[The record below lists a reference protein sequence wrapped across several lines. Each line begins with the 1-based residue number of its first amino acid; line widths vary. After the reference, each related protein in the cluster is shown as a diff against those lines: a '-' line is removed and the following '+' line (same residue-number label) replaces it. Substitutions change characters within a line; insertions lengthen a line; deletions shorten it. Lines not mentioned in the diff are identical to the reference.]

1 MLTLAE
7 LRRVARE
14 RFTPTILALA
24 GLFALYT
31 SGISAIVLALAFPLL
46 GLPVPGVLFFVTWA
60 LVTAA
65 AFLHTLNRLA
75 FPREEAP

>member
-1 MLTLAE
+1 MLMLAE
-7 LRRVARE
+7 LWRVARK

-24 GLFALYT
+24 GLFAIFT
-31 SGISAIVLALAFPLL
+31 SGISAVVLVLAFPLL
-46 GLPVPGVLFFVTWA
+46 GLPAPGVLFFVTWT

-75 FPREEAP
+75 FSREDTP